1 MLKEYLSQG
10 YSVYKDKFNTSC
22 VLVTDLYGLGV
33 HVTGTLDCNRVE
45 VPTEISN
52 LKKKLAHKS
61 MSQGDGVYVC
71 DGTLVY
77 VVWNDTK
84 CVSVMSNEHPSH
96 SEGTVLRNVKNNAG
110 VNEKKDVPIPAIV
123 YSYNCLMNDV
133 DLFDELIK
141 YYNILHQTHKC
152 WKTFLHF
159 VEIAIVNSY
168 IIYKEVHP

>member
-1 MLKEYLSQG
+1 M
-10 YSVYKDKFNTSC
+10 
-22 VLVTDLYGLGV
+22 
-33 HVTGTLDCNRVE
+33 
-45 VPTEISN
+45 
-52 LKKKLAHKS
+52 
-61 MSQGDGVYVC
+61 
-71 DGTLVY
+71 VY

-84 CVSVMSNEHPSH
+84 CVSVISNEHPSH
-96 SEGTVLRNVKNNAG
+96 SEGTVLRNVKKNAG

-141 YYNILHQTHKC
+141 YYNILHQTRKC

-168 IIYKEVHP
+168 IIYKEVHPRGKLSHFNFRKTLVILKCRFINQLLGDVILLLNIHQ

>member
-1 MLKEYLSQG
+1 MYYNLIY
-10 YSVYKDKFNTSC
+10 
-22 VLVTDLYGLGV
+22 DLNGLGV
-33 HVTGTLDCNRVE
+33 HVTGTLDCNCVE

-61 MSQGDGVYVC
+61 MSQGDGVYVR

-84 CVSVMSNEHPSH
+84 CVSVMSNEHPSYC
-96 SEGTVLRNVKNNAG
+96 EGTVLRNVKNNVE

-133 DLFDELIK
+133 YLFDELIK
-141 YYNILHQTHKC
+141 YYNILHQTRKY

-159 VEIAIVNSY
+159 V
-168 IIYKEVHP
+168 